1 MHRKG
6 RKNRE
11 QVTHFTRIVG
21 KKTFVG
27 KCKEDG
33 GLTFQDIEMQMREH
47 QQALVDRGL
56 SYWAWSP
63 EWPDKVTELG
73 GTAGSTKRL

>member
-1 MHRKG
+1 MNRKG
-6 RKNRE
+6 RKNCE
-11 QVTHFTRIVG
+11 QVTHSTRIVG

-27 KCKEDG
+27 KCKEGG
-33 GLTFQDIEMQMREH
+33 GLTFQDVEMQMREH

-63 EWPDKVTELG
+63 EWPDKATELG